1 MSIDPKEMQ
10 QHYRNVFGTPEGK
23 IILGDLLTITHFGET
38 LDPEDKAMVA
48 EYNVGVT
55 IARMAGALDL
65 IYPQLG
71 IPVKEE
77 KSNGSSN
84 SPVL

>member
-1 MSIDPKEMQ
+1 MTDEIQ
-10 QHYRNVFGTPEGK
+10 QRYRNTFGSEEGRK
-23 IILGDLLTITHFGET
+23 VLGDILTMCHFGET
-38 LDPEDKAMVA
+38 LDPQDSVAVA

-71 IPVKEE
+71 IETTK
-77 KSNGSSN
+77 GD
-84 SPVL
+84 